1 MLKLD
6 RQTLVADF
14 IWDSVAQRYKWADNG
29 RYLSREAML
38 SLTAKAIEGSKRE
51 LKALA
56 SQLIENKITLEG
68 WQKAT
73 AQQLK
78 ILHLQQALLGRGGVD
93 AMKSADYLAIGRNLK
108 SEYEYLRNFAK
119 DINNGNLTQGQ
130 FLARLDMYA
139 EKSRSSGLMM
149 SEQGHKEQ
157 GYKYMQ
163 RFLAPAN
170 NCQACIDYALKGI
183 EPIGVLPLPTFD
195 CFCRAN
201 CRCSVVYFRDA
212 SGNF

>member
-1 MLKLD
+1 
-6 RQTLVADF
+6 
-14 IWDSVAQRYKWADNG
+14 
-29 RYLSREAML
+29 ML
-38 SLTAKAIEGSKRE
+38 SLTGKAIEGSKRE
-51 LKALA
+51 LRAIA
-56 SQLIENKITLEG
+56 NQLIENEISLKD

-119 DINNGNLTQGQ
+119 DINDGNLTQSQ

-149 SEQGHKEQ
+149 AEAGHKEQ
-157 GYKYMQ
+157 GYQYMQ

-170 NCQACIDYALKGI
+170 NCQSCIEYAFKGI
-183 EPIGVLPLPTFD
+183 QPIGFLPLPTFD

-201 CRCSVVYFRDA
+201 CRCSVMYFRKPDG
-212 SGNF
+212 SD